1 MNAPLLKIQ
10 DMIIG
15 YPGRVLSTP
24 LQLQLEE
31 GETLGI
37 LGTNGSGKSTLLKT
51 LLGLNTPL
59 SGGYCWQTGVSFG
72 FVPQENKIDPLF
84 PLTVRDVLMMGA
96 RSRSIKLQIE
106 EILVELEMNSMEQR
120 LFRKLSGGLK
130 QRVLLGRALA
140 GQPDVLLLDEPF
152 NNLDYAF
159 RLKLVNRFQEWKK
172 NKRHSLLLIEH
183 DINRILNQVDKM
195 ILLGPH
201 QSFAGATHDLVK
213 KEILEAAYEVPL
225 HIHDENGQ
233 LQIHF
238 L

>member
-1 MNAPLLKIQ
+1 MNLPVLKIQ
-10 DMIIG
+10 DLIIG
-15 YPGRVLSTP
+15 YPGRALSTS

-37 LGTNGSGKSTLLKT
+37 LGTNGSGKSTLLRT
-51 LLGLNTPL
+51 LLGLNAPL
-59 SGGYCWQTGVSFG
+59 SGGYYWQTGVRFG

-84 PLTVRDVLMMGA
+84 PLTVRDVLRMGA
-96 RSRSIKLQIE
+96 RSGSTRLQLQ
-106 EILVELEMNSMEQR
+106 EILSDLEMNSMEHR

-130 QRVLLGRALA
+130 QRVLLGRALL

-152 NNLDYAF
+152 NNLDYGF

-172 NKRHSLLLIEH
+172 NKRLSLLLIEH
-183 DINRILNQVDKM
+183 DINRILHQVDKM

-201 QSFAGATHDLVK
+201 RSFAGGTPDLVK

-225 HIHDENGQ
+225 HVHDEDGK